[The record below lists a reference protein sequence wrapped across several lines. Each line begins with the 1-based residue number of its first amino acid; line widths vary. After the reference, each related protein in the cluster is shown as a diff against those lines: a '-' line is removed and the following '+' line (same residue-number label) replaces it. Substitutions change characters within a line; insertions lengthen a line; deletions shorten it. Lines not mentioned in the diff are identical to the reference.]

1 MTANPIYVALG
12 DLDNSP
18 IPWEVKNTLMDD
30 YRAWL
35 EEHLGAQG
43 ESWQYRFGGRYAQG
57 ILFEVAKDATAFKLK
72 FKV

>member
-18 IPWEVKNTLMDD
+18 IPWEVKGTLMDS

-43 ESWQYRFGGRYAQG
+43 DTWQFRTGDRYAQG
-57 ILFEVAKDATAFKLK
+57 VFFTEPQAALAFKLT
-72 FKV
+72 FQL